1 MDSAN
6 DVSPESADGA
16 TGTMPDGL
24 DSSPALADPDSLTAE
39 ERRLREARAG
49 VPWRAWGPYL
59 SERQWGTVRED
70 YSDSEDAWSYF
81 SHDQARSRAY
91 RWGEDGI
98 AGISDDKQRLCLA
111 LALWNE
117 RDPILKERLF
127 GLTNSEGNHGEDVK
141 EYYFYVDNLPTHS
154 YQRYL
159 YKYPQAEY
167 PYNELVSVNRARS
180 RHELEYELIDTG
192 VFDDGRYFDVEVEH
206 AKAGPEDILCRITV
220 HNRSSQDAGLH
231 VLPTLWFR
239 NTWSWGDGGPKP
251 RLARVESEHPVVRAE
266 HHKVGVFYLHAEP
279 EAALLFCENETN
291 MARVFGA
298 EPATPFPKDGIGDHL
313 LHGADTVNPDGEGT
327 KVAAH
332 VRLVVPA
339 GGQAAVLV
347 RLTREGP
354 ETLTAPFAGADELIA
369 RRRAEADDFYE
380 AITPPTVTD
389 DAKAVMRQALAGM
402 LWSKQCYYFDV
413 DRWLRERHLHPL
425 RSPTRRGSRNESWFH
440 MFNHDVVSMP
450 DKWEYPWYAAWDLAF
465 HCIPL
470 AMVDPDFAKSQID
483 LMLSRE
489 YLHPGGQMPAYEW
502 NFGDVNPPVHA
513 FAALFLQNLEEDL
526 GEVDLPFLQESF
538 SRLLM
543 NFTWW
548 VNRKDPSGHNVF
560 EGGFLGL
567 DNIGVFDRSAALPTG
582 GRLEQADGTAWMAMF
597 SQNMLEL
604 ALALLPHDKS
614 YEEFVLKFVE
624 RFFWIAAAVDPIG
637 EHPDEMW
644 DEEDGFFYDVLR
656 LPDGTGMRIKV
667 RSLVGLLPICAT
679 TVIEADLLDRY
690 PQITEQVATF
700 LERNRDL
707 LANIADPAVP
717 GVQGRRIL
725 SLVNEDKLRRI
736 LARML
741 DEERFLG
748 PHGIRS
754 ISRWHLDH
762 PYTFDVAGAEYR
774 VQYEPA
780 ESTTGMFGGNSN
792 WRGPVWF
799 PINLLLIRALIQH
812 YRYYG
817 NDLKVE
823 CPTGSGKMMTLFEVA
838 QELSRRLAS
847 TFLQDSDG
855 RRPVYGGTRLFQE
868 DPHWRDL
875 ILFYEYYHGD
885 NGAGLGASHQTGWS
899 GLVARL
905 IQSMGQF
912 DADSVLEDSQWP
924 MARPYR
930 RLAAGSMADV
940 TTAREARGVTEPQ
953 SPS

>member
-1 MDSAN
+1 M
-6 DVSPESADGA
+6 
-16 TGTMPDGL
+16 
-24 DSSPALADPDSLTAE
+24 
-39 ERRLREARAG
+39 
-49 VPWRAWGPYL
+49 PWRAWGPYL

-70 YSDSEDAWSYF
+70 YSENGDAWSYL

-98 AGISDDKQRLCLA
+98 AGISDDKQRMCFA

-127 GLTNSEGNHGEDVK
+127 GLTNAEGNHGEDVK

-154 YQRYL
+154 YQRLL
-159 YKYPQAEY
+159 YKYPQAEF
-167 PYNELVSVNRARS
+167 PYNDLVAVNRARS
-180 RHELEYELIDTG
+180 RHELEYELVDTG
-192 VFDDGRYFDVEVEH
+192 IFDEGRYFDVEVEY
-206 AKAGPEDILCRITV
+206 AKAAPEDIMCRITV
-220 HNRSSQDAGLH
+220 HNRSSQDARLH

-239 NTWSWGDGGPKP
+239 NTWSWGGDPPRP
-251 RLARVESEHPVVRAE
+251 RLTTADSAAGPVIRAE
-266 HHKVGVFYLHAEP
+266 HRELGVYYLHA
-279 EAALLFCENETN
+279 AADADLLFCENETN
-291 MARVFGA
+291 AARIWGA
-298 EPATPFPKDGIGDHL
+298 PTGPRFPKDGIGDYL
-313 LHGADTVNPDGEGT
+313 LSGAPTVNLDGTGT
-327 KVAAH
+327 KAAAH
-332 VRLVVPA
+332 VALRVPG
-339 GGQAAVLV
+339 GGQASVLV

-354 ETLTAPFAGADELIA
+354 ETLAAPFAGAAELIA
-369 RRRAEADDFYE
+369 RRRAEADEFYE
-380 AITPPTVTD
+380 AITPPTVSD
-389 DAKAVMRQALAGM
+389 DAKSVMRQALAGM

-413 DRWLRERHLHPL
+413 DQWLRERHFHPL
-425 RSPTRRGSRNESWFH
+425 RAPIQRGTRNESWFH

-483 LMLSRE
+483 LMVSQE
-489 YLHPGGQMPAYEW
+489 YLHPTGQMPAYEW

-513 FAALFLQNLEEDL
+513 FATLFLQNLESDL
-526 GEVDLPFLQESF
+526 GEADLPFLREAF
-538 SRLLM
+538 RKLLL

-548 VNRKDPSGHNVF
+548 VNRKDPTGRNVF

-582 GRLEQADGTAWMAMF
+582 GQLEQADGTAWMAMF

-604 ALALLPHDKS
+604 ALTLLDNDPT
-614 YEEFVLKFVE
+614 YEEFVLKFLE
-624 RFFWIAAAVDPIG
+624 RFFWIAAAMDPIG
-637 EHPDEMW
+637 DNPDEMW

-656 LPDGTGMRIKV
+656 LPDGSGTKIKV
-667 RSLVGLLPICAT
+667 RSLVGLLPMCAS
-679 TVIEADLLDRY
+679 TVIEPEVLERYPEVARRAGAFVERNKDLL
-690 PQITEQVATF
+690 V
-700 LERNRDL
+700 
-707 LANIADPAVP
+707 NIADPLVP
-717 GVQGRRIL
+717 GVRGRRLL

-762 PYTFDVAGAEYR
+762 PYSFYAGGAEHR

-780 ESTTGMFGGNSN
+780 ESTSGMFGGNSN

-799 PINLLLIRALIQH
+799 PVNILLIRALITH

-817 NDLKVE
+817 DDLTVE
-823 CPTGSGKMMTLFEVA
+823 CPTGSGTMMTLFEVA
-838 QELSRRLAS
+838 QELSRRLTA
-847 TFLQDSDG
+847 TFLRAPDG
-855 RRPVYGGTRLFQE
+855 NRPVYGGSRLFQE

-875 ILFYEYYHGD
+875 VLFYEYFHGD
-885 NGAGLGASHQTGWS
+885 NGAGLGASHQTGWT

-905 IQSMGQF
+905 IQASAQF
-912 DADSVLEDSQWP
+912 DAAGVLNDPRWP
-924 MARPYR
+924 LARPYR
-930 RLAAGSMADV
+930 RLIGAQAPVVPA
-940 TTAREARGVTEPQ
+940 AREGTAAAAPL
-953 SPS
+953 SP

>member
-1 MDSAN
+1 MS
-6 DVSPESADGA
+6 DG
-16 TGTMPDGL
+16 GGG
-24 DSSPALADPDSLTAE
+24 PAVGGPARLTTE
-39 ERRLREARAG
+39 ELRLRETREG

-70 YSDSEDAWSYF
+70 YSQNGDAWSYF

-91 RWGEDGI
+91 RWGEDGL

-154 YQRYL
+154 YQRWL
-159 YKYPQAEY
+159 YKYPQAEF
-167 PYNELVSVNRARS
+167 PYNDLVAVNRARS
-180 RHELEYELIDTG
+180 RHELEYELVDTG
-192 VFDDGRYFDVEVEH
+192 IFDEGRYFDVEVEY
-206 AKAGPEDILCRITV
+206 AKAAPEDIMCRITV
-220 HNRSSQDAGLH
+220 HNRSSRDARVH

-239 NTWSWGDGGPKP
+239 NTWSWGGDSPKP
-251 RLARVESEHPVVRAE
+251 RLTRAGSASPVIRAE
-266 HHKVGVFYLHAEP
+266 HHELGVYYLHA
-279 EAALLFCENETN
+279 AADADLLFCENETN
-291 MARVFGA
+291 AARIWGA
-298 EPATPFPKDGIGDHL
+298 PTASGFPKDGIGDHL
-313 LHGADTVNPDGEGT
+313 LSGAATVNPDGEGT
-327 KVAAH
+327 KAAAH
-332 VRLVVPA
+332 VALQVPG
-339 GGQAAVLV
+339 GGQASVLV

-354 ETLTAPFAGADELIA
+354 EALAAPFAGAVELIA
-369 RRRAEADDFYE
+369 RRRAEADEFYE
-380 AITPPTVTD
+380 AITPPTVSD

-402 LWSKQCYYFDV
+402 LWSKQCYFFDV
-413 DRWLRERHLHPL
+413 DRWLRERNFHPL
-425 RSPTRRGSRNESWFH
+425 RAPAQRGTRNESWFH

-470 AMVDPDFAKSQID
+470 AMVDPDFAKNQID
-483 LMLSRE
+483 LMVSQE
-489 YLHPGGQMPAYEW
+489 YLHPTGQMPAYEW

-513 FAALFLQNLEEDL
+513 FATLFLQNLESDL
-526 GEVDLPFLQESF
+526 GDTDVPFLREAF
-538 SRLLM
+538 RKLLL

-548 VNRKDPSGHNVF
+548 VNRKDPTGHNVF

-604 ALALLPHDKS
+604 ALTLLDNDPTYK
-614 YEEFVLKFVE
+614 EFVLSFVE
-624 RFFWIAAAVDPIG
+624 RFFWIAAAMDPIG
-637 EHPDEMW
+637 DNPDEMW

-656 LPDGTGMRIKV
+656 LPDGSGTKIKV
-667 RSLVGLLPICAT
+667 RSLVGLLPLCAS
-679 TVIEADLLDRY
+679 TVIEPDVLERY
-690 PQITEQVATF
+690 PEVARRAGAF
-700 LERNRDL
+700 IERNRDL
-707 LANIADPAVP
+707 LVNIADPMVP
-717 GVQGRRIL
+717 GVHGRRLL
-725 SLVNEDKLRRI
+725 SLVNEEKLRRI

-762 PYTFDVAGAEYR
+762 PYSFYAGGVEHR

-780 ESTTGMFGGNSN
+780 ESTSGMFGGNSN

-799 PINLLLIRALIQH
+799 PINVMLIRALITH

-817 NDLKVE
+817 DDLTVE
-823 CPTGSGKMMTLFEVA
+823 CPTGSGTMMTLFEVA
-838 QELSRRLAS
+838 QELTRRLTA
-847 TFLQDSDG
+847 TFLRGPDG
-855 RRPVYGGTRLFQE
+855 RRPVYGATRLFQE

-875 ILFYEYYHGD
+875 ILFYEYFHGD
-885 NGAGLGASHQTGWS
+885 NGAGLGASHQTGWT

-905 IQSMGQF
+905 IQAFGQL
-912 DADSVLEDSQWP
+912 DADGVLNDPRWP
-924 MARPYR
+924 LSRPYR
-930 RLAAGSMADV
+930 RLTGAPVGAAADAAA
-940 TTAREARGVTEPQ
+940 ARLGR
-953 SPS
+953 

>member
-1 MDSAN
+1 VIDQGGEPTVA
-6 DVSPESADGA
+6 G
-16 TGTMPDGL
+16 
-24 DSSPALADPDSLTAE
+24 PASHTAE
-39 ERRLREARAG
+39 ERRLQDARAG

-70 YSDSEDAWSYF
+70 YSENGDAWSYF

-91 RWGEDGI
+91 RWGEDGL

-127 GLTNSEGNHGEDVK
+127 GLTNAEGNHGEDVK

-154 YQRYL
+154 YQRLL

-167 PYNELVSVNRARS
+167 PYNDLVSVNRARS
-180 RHELEYELIDTG
+180 RDELEYELIDTG
-192 VFDDGRYFDVEVEH
+192 IFDEGRYFDVEVEY
-206 AKAGPEDILCRITV
+206 AKAAPDDIVCRVTV
-220 HNRSSQDAGLH
+220 HNRSSQDASLH

-239 NTWSWGDGGPKP
+239 NTWSWGDDQARP
-251 RLARVESEHPVVRAE
+251 RLSRVDSAGPVIRAE
-266 HHKVGVFYLHAEP
+266 HHELGVYYLHAEP
-279 EAALLFCENETN
+279 EAALLFCDNETN
-291 MARVFGA
+291 AARVWGA
-298 EPATPFPKDGIGDHL
+298 ATATQFPKDGIGDHL
-313 LHGADTVNPDGEGT
+313 LSGAATVNPDGEGT
-327 KVAAH
+327 KASAH
-332 VRLVVPA
+332 FALQVPG

-347 RLTREGP
+347 RLTREDP
-354 ETLTAPFAGADELIA
+354 EALAAPFAGAGELIA
-369 RRRAEADDFYE
+369 RRRAEADEFYD
-380 AITPPTVTD
+380 AHTPPKVSA

-402 LWSKQCYYFDV
+402 LWSKQCYFFDV
-413 DRWLRERHLHPL
+413 DQWLRERHSHPL
-425 RSPTRRGSRNESWFH
+425 RAPAQQGTRNASWFH

-483 LMLSRE
+483 LMLSQE
-489 YLHPGGQMPAYEW
+489 YLHPTGQMPAYEW

-513 FAALFLQNLEEDL
+513 FATLFMQNLESDL
-526 GEVDLPFLQESF
+526 GETDLPFLREAF
-538 SRLLM
+538 ARLLL

-548 VNRKDPSGHNVF
+548 VNRKDPTGHNVF

-582 GRLEQADGTAWMAMF
+582 GQLEQADGTAWMAMF

-604 ALALLPHDKS
+604 ALTLLDHDPT
-614 YEEFVLKFVE
+614 YQGFVLNFVE
-624 RFFWIAAAVDPIG
+624 RFFWIAAAMDPVG
-637 EHPDEMW
+637 ERPDEMW

-656 LPDGTGMRIKV
+656 LPDGTGTRIKV
-667 RSLVGLLPICAT
+667 RSLVGLLPLCAS
-679 TVIEADLLDRY
+679 TVIEQDVIERY
-690 PQITEQVATF
+690 PEVARRVGAF
-700 LERNRDL
+700 IERNKDL
-707 LANIADPAVP
+707 LANIADPLVP
-717 GVQGRRIL
+717 GVRGRRIL

-762 PYTFDVAGAEYR
+762 PYSFYVDGGEHR

-780 ESTTGMFGGNSN
+780 ESRSGMFGGNSN

-799 PINLLLIRALIQH
+799 PINMLLIRALITH

-817 NDLKVE
+817 DDLRVE
-823 CPTGSGKMMTLFEVA
+823 CPTGSGTMMTLFEVA
-838 QELSRRLAS
+838 RELSRRLAS
-847 TFLQDSDG
+847 TFLRGPDG
-855 RRPVYGGTRLFQE
+855 HRPVYGGTKLFQE

-875 ILFYEYYHGD
+875 ILFYEYFHGD
-885 NGAGLGASHQTGWS
+885 NGAGLGASHQTGWT

-905 IQSMGQF
+905 IQAHGQL
-912 DADSVLEDSQWP
+912 DAADVLEDPRWP
-924 MARPYR
+924 LARPYR
-930 RLAAGSMADV
+930 RLVDAPLADAAPG
-940 TTAREARGVTEPQ
+940 
-953 SPS
+953 

>member
-1 MDSAN
+1 MS
-6 DVSPESADGA
+6 EQI
-16 TGTMPDGL
+16 
-24 DSSPALADPDSLTAE
+24 SSPGGPDPAWLTAE
-39 ERRLREARAG
+39 ERRLQEARAG
-49 VPWRAWGPYL
+49 VPWRTWGPYL

-70 YSDSEDAWSYF
+70 YSDSGDAWSYF

-117 RDPILKERLF
+117 RDPIVKERLF
-127 GLTNSEGNHGEDVK
+127 GLTNAEGNHGEDVK

-167 PYNELVSVNRARS
+167 PYNELVAVNRGRS
-180 RHELEYELIDTG
+180 RHELEYELIETG
-192 VFDDGRYFDVEVEH
+192 VFDGDRYFDVEVEH

-220 HNRSSQDAGLH
+220 HNRSAQQAALH

-239 NTWSWGDGGPKP
+239 NTWSWGDDAPKP
-251 RLARVESEHPVVRAE
+251 RLARVESASPVVRAE
-266 HHKVGVFYLHAEP
+266 HPKVGVFYFYAEP

-291 MARVFGA
+291 TARVFGT
-298 EPATPFPKDGIGDHL
+298 EPATRFPKDGIADHL
-313 LHGADTVNPDGEGT
+313 LHGTATVNPDGEGT
-327 KVAAH
+327 KVAAQA
-332 VRLVVPA
+332 RLVVPA
-339 GGQAAVLV
+339 GGQATMRV
-347 RLTREGP
+347 RLTREDPAALG
-354 ETLTAPFAGADELIA
+354 TAFAGADELIA
-369 RRRAEADDFYE
+369 RRRAEADEFYD
-380 AITPPTVTD
+380 AITPPSVTD

-413 DRWLRERHLHPL
+413 DLWLRERGFHPL
-425 RSPTRRGSRNESWFH
+425 RAPARRGTRNESWFH

-465 HCIPL
+465 HCIAL
-470 AMVDPDFAKSQID
+470 GMVDPDFAKSQLD
-483 LMLSRE
+483 LMLSQE
-489 YLHPGGQMPAYEW
+489 YLHSTGQMPAYEW

-513 FAALFLQNLEEDL
+513 FATLFLHNLEEDL
-526 GEVDLPFLQESF
+526 GQVDLPFLKESF
-538 SRLLM
+538 ARLLL

-548 VNRKDPSGHNVF
+548 VNRKDPSGRNVF

-604 ALALLPHDKS
+604 ALALLDHDET
-614 YEEFVLKFVE
+614 YEGFVLKFVE
-624 RFFWIAAAVDPIG
+624 HFFWIAAATDPIG
-637 EHPDEMW
+637 DHPDEMW

-656 LPDGTGMRIKV
+656 LPDGTGARIKV

-679 TVIEADLLDRY
+679 TVIEPDVIERY
-690 PQITEQVATF
+690 PAIAGQVRIF
-700 LERNRDL
+700 LERNQDL
-707 LANIADPAVP
+707 LANIADPLVP
-717 GVQGRRIL
+717 GVQGRRLL

-762 PYTFDVAGAEYR
+762 PYTFDVHGAEHR

-780 ESTTGMFGGNSN
+780 ESTSGMFGGNSN

-799 PINLLLIRALIQH
+799 PINLLLIRALLQH

-817 NDLKVE
+817 DNLKVE
-823 CPTGSGKMMTLFEVA
+823 CPTGSGTMMTLFEVS
-838 QELSRRLAS
+838 QELARRLAG
-847 TFLQDSDG
+847 TFLRGADG
-855 RRPVYGGTRLFQE
+855 RRPVYGGTRVFQD

-875 ILFYEYYHGD
+875 ILFYEYFHGD
-885 NGAGLGASHQTGWS
+885 NGAGLGASHQTGWT
-899 GLVARL
+899 GVVAKL
-905 IQSMGQF
+905 IQNLGQF
-912 DADSVLEDSQWP
+912 DADTVLKDQRWP

-930 RLAAGSMADV
+930 RLTAAPMADV
-940 TTAREARGVTEPQ
+940 ATARQARGAPGPRLE
-953 SPS
+953 

>member
-6 DVSPESADGA
+6 ESFPASGPDELTSPP
-16 TGTMPDGL
+16 TV
-24 DSSPALADPDSLTAE
+24 ADPASLTAE

-81 SHDQARSRAY
+81 THDQARSRAY

-127 GLTNSEGNHGEDVK
+127 GLTNAEGNHGEDVK

-159 YKYPQAEY
+159 YKYPQAEF
-167 PYNELVSVNRARS
+167 PYNELVAVNRARS
-180 RHELEYELIDTG
+180 THEMEYELIDTG
-192 VFDDGRYFDVEVEH
+192 VFDDDRYFDVEVEH
-206 AKAGPEDILCRITV
+206 AKTGPEDILCRVTV
-220 HNRSSQDAGLH
+220 HNRSSQDAALH

-239 NTWSWGDGGPKP
+239 NVWSWENGEPKP
-251 RLARVESEHPVVRAE
+251 RLARVEAAHPVVRAE
-266 HHKVGVFYLHAEP
+266 HHKAGVFYLHAEP

-291 MARVFGA
+291 MARIFGG
-298 EPATPFPKDGIGDHL
+298 EPTTRFPKDGIADHV

-339 GGQAAVLV
+339 GGQAAMLV

-354 ETLTAPFAGADELIA
+354 DELVAPLAGADELIA
-369 RRRAEADDFYE
+369 RRRAEADEFYE

-389 DAKAVMRQALAGM
+389 DAKTIMRQALSGM

-413 DRWLRERHLHPL
+413 DRWLRERHFHPL
-425 RSPTRRGSRNESWFH
+425 RSPARRGTRNESWFH

-513 FAALFLQNLEEDL
+513 FAALFLQNLEADL
-526 GEVDLPFLQESF
+526 GTVDLPFLKESF
-538 SRLLM
+538 AKLLL

-582 GRLEQADGTAWMAMF
+582 GTLEQADGTAWMAMF

-604 ALALLPHDKS
+604 ALALLPYDET

-637 EHPDEMW
+637 DHPDEMW

-656 LPDGTGMRIKV
+656 LPDGSGMRMKV

-679 TVIEADLLDRY
+679 TVIEADLLERY
-690 PQITEQVATF
+690 PKITEQARTF
-700 LERNRDL
+700 LERNQDL
-707 LANIADPAVP
+707 LANIANPAVP
-717 GVQGRRIL
+717 GVHGRRIL

-762 PYTFDVAGAEYR
+762 PYTFNVGGAEYR

-799 PINLLLIRALIQH
+799 PINLLLIRALLQH

-823 CPTGSGKMMTLFEVA
+823 CPTGSGTMMTLFEVA
-838 QELSRRLAS
+838 QELSRRLTG
-847 TFLQDSDG
+847 TFLRDGDG
-855 RRPVYGGTRLFQE
+855 RRPVYGGTRLFQD

-875 ILFYEYYHGD
+875 ILFYEYFHGD
-885 NGAGLGASHQTGWS
+885 NGAGLGASHQTGWT

-905 IQSMGQF
+905 IQSQGQF
-912 DADSVLEDSQWP
+912 DADAVLKAQDWP
-924 MARPYR
+924 LARPYR
-930 RLAAGSMADV
+930 RLAAGPVPEV
-940 TTAREARGVTEPQ
+940 TTARQARGVTEPQ
-953 SPS
+953 SPA